1 MMKRFNQPLLAWDY
15 QWTIALTLTH
25 PLISSP
31 RAYYIH
37 HNNLFLSLFLLLSKM
52 ARATDKKYDHL
63 FQLLL
68 CGDSSVGKTCLISRF
83 ADNEFRHTHINTIG
97 K

>member
-1 MMKRFNQPLLAWDY
+1 MCHIMYCFHLHKCMYCLVTA
-15 QWTIALTLTH
+15 I
-25 PLISSP
+25 
-31 RAYYIH
+31 
-37 HNNLFLSLFLLLSKM
+37 M
-52 ARATDKKYDHL
+52 ATRATDKKYDHL

-97 K
+97 ENYYTNWRK

>member
-1 MMKRFNQPLLAWDY
+1 
-15 QWTIALTLTH
+15 
-25 PLISSP
+25 
-31 RAYYIH
+31 
-37 HNNLFLSLFLLLSKM
+37 M

-97 K
+97 KGKERERGREREREREEERGREREKGRVREEKNL